1 MSNIRIKL
9 IKVDK
14 KKEKYLVLSSKEV
27 IGVERS
33 LTTSEFETSVQ
44 TKLNII
50 RKVLVVSFLYGG
62 EKFVKVG
69 ESYYKVERTYDL
81 GQYIELYLASTSLSD
96 GDFVHG

>member
-9 IKVDK
+9 FKVDK
-14 KKEKYLVLSSKEV
+14 RKEKYLVLSSKEV

-33 LTTSEFETSVQ
+33 LTTSEFETNIQ

-69 ESYYKVERTYDL
+69 EFYYKVERTYDL

-96 GDFVHG
+96 GDFFHG